1 MLKLD
6 GNKPQKWV
14 LLDKKDWW
22 QISRQKKIV
31 FTEDGVTDETKQTI
45 LTRELFHDLKQR
57 QNPYVAGLEKTFI
70 ILRKVTKIRVFGDYC

>member
-1 MLKLD
+1 M
-6 GNKPQKWV
+6 

-31 FTEDGVTDETKQTI
+31 FTEDGVTDETEQTI

-57 QNPYVAGLEKTFI
+57 ENPYVAGLAFI